1 MEAHDRLIV
10 ALDVSTHD
18 EAAALVDVLDNV
30 SFFKIG
36 LQLLLAGDLF
46 GLLARMRAARGGRG
60 AVFLD
65 LKIAGDI
72 GNTITEFVRGAGRL
86 GARFINFVE
95 AADAAITTDMLA
107 AGRAARGDAPFP
119 QFLAVPLPSS
129 LGRPSGLG
137 STADPARGVDGYIV
151 DRGRAMLAAGC
162 DGLVVSGSAIGAC
175 RRALPDAVLV
185 SPGVRPA
192 GAAHDDHA
200 RSTTPAEAIRLGADY
215 LVVGRPI
222 RNAPDPRG
230 AAQRIIDEIARA
242 SGQTPCVR
250 VEA

>member
-1 MEAHDRLIV
+1 MEAKDRLIF

-18 EAAALVDVLDNV
+18 EAAALIDQLDNV

-36 LQLLLAGDLF
+36 LQLLLAGDLY

-72 GNTITEFVRGAGRL
+72 GNTIIEFVRGAGRL
-86 GARFINFVE
+86 GARFVNFVE
-95 AADAAITTDMLA
+95 AADASITTNMLA
-107 AGRAARGDAPFP
+107 AGRAARGEAPVP

-129 LGRPSGLG
+129 LGRPGG
-137 STADPARGVDGYIV
+137 PARGVDEYIV
-151 DRGRAMLAAGC
+151 DRGRAMIAAGC

-175 RRALPDAVLV
+175 RRAFPDAVLV

-192 GAAHDDHA
+192 GAARDDHA
-200 RSTTPAEAIRLGADY
+200 RSTTPAEAVRMGADY

-222 RNAPDPRG
+222 RNARDPRG
-230 AAQRIIDEIARA
+230 AAQRIIDEMDAA
-242 SGQTPCVR
+242 AG
-250 VEA
+250 